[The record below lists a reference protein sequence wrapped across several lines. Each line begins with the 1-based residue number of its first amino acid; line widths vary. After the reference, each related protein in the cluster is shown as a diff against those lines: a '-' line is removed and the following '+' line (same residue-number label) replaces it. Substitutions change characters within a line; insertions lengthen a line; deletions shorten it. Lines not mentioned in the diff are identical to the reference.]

1 MVVEA
6 AVAGTSVLS
15 LCVKGDAFIM
25 EEIGKIFKKEKEMKK
40 GQHFAAFHFACCYF
54 CFDTFL
60 THCWSFQELLFQ
72 LVCLLTTACAI
83 SPLWRVTLM
92 WFWRREILSK
102 CKLKNWC
109 RYSVLFPGSCSCMT
123 LLFLWPFNSDL
134 GVHVDGFISNVAHS
148 LIVGVTKVWHRSP
161 VHFPALFHSFSQ

>member
-40 GQHFAAFHFACCYF
+40 GQHFAAFHFACCHF

-60 THCWSFQELLFQ
+60 THC
-72 LVCLLTTACAI
+72 
-83 SPLWRVTLM
+83 
-92 WFWRREILSK
+92 
-102 CKLKNWC
+102 
-109 RYSVLFPGSCSCMT
+109 
-123 LLFLWPFNSDL
+123 
-134 GVHVDGFISNVAHS
+134 
-148 LIVGVTKVWHRSP
+148 
-161 VHFPALFHSFSQ
+161 

>member
-40 GQHFAAFHFACCYF
+40 GQHLAAFILPAGISALTPSSFIV
-54 CFDTFL
+54 DFL
-60 THCWSFQELLFQ
+60 QELLFQ

-83 SPLWRVTLM
+83 SPL
-92 WFWRREILSK
+92 
-102 CKLKNWC
+102 
-109 RYSVLFPGSCSCMT
+109 
-123 LLFLWPFNSDL
+123 
-134 GVHVDGFISNVAHS
+134 
-148 LIVGVTKVWHRSP
+148 
-161 VHFPALFHSFSQ
+161 

>member
-40 GQHFAAFHFACCYF
+40 GQQLTAFHFLRAGISAMTPSPF
-54 CFDTFL
+54 TVDL
-60 THCWSFQELLFQ
+60 FQELHFQ

-83 SPLWRVTLM
+83 SPL
-92 WFWRREILSK
+92 
-102 CKLKNWC
+102 
-109 RYSVLFPGSCSCMT
+109 
-123 LLFLWPFNSDL
+123 
-134 GVHVDGFISNVAHS
+134 
-148 LIVGVTKVWHRSP
+148 
-161 VHFPALFHSFSQ
+161 